1 MFLKEYATRSYKV
14 ISTFFPPPRKVR
26 VWYSTKYC
34 TGRQRGLM
42 CHGSLL
48 LTLTETQW
56 GATRVPGQRNLSGNT
71 NSRYSSYINEA
82 HNLLIC
88 FSGLF
93 GGWESDNSRF
103 CQFSESVSC
112 LKQEFKANTILKL
125 FWKCI
130 GETWKMYPLKWWF
143 AFSQS
148 SVRLMLQLKMK

>member
-14 ISTFFPPPRKVR
+14 ISTFFFPPGRLE
-26 VWYSTKYC
+26 YDALQSTAQVGDVDSC
-34 TGRQRGLM
+34 R
-42 CHGSLL
+42 GSLL

-71 NSRYSSYINEA
+71 NSHYSSYINET